1 MEHRPYGEGLEMAH
15 YQGLEVQQEY
25 NGLEVNHGSDQG
37 SEKAPF
43 GAYREHGG
51 QDTTHEY
58 MGDDHGSRLSR
69 ELKTRQI
76 AMIALGGAL
85 GTGLLINTGTSLAN
99 AGPGSMLIGY
109 ALVGVLCFTVMAAM
123 GEMAAWLPLPSG
135 FTGFAHRFVDPALGF
150 ALGWNYWFKY
160 IITTPNN
167 LIASVLIIRWW
178 FEKRGYDGVGANAAI
193 YVAIFLVTII
203 AINYFG
209 VGYFGEIEFWLSGA
223 KVLIMIGLIIFT
235 IVLAAGGAGN
245 HKKTGFVYF
254 HDPGAFA
261 AYEADGGGGKFLG
274 FWSVLTSAVFSF
286 LGAELVGVTVG
297 EAQNPR
303 KAIPRAVKLTFF
315 RIVCFYLILILLLG
329 MTVPYNSP
337 LLLSAVTKSGE
348 SVNAAASPF
357 VVAAVLAGVGGLPDL
372 INACLLVFTFS
383 AANSDLY
390 IASRSLYSLA
400 IEGNAPRIFAR
411 TNDRGVPIYA
421 LALSS
426 SCCCIAF
433 ISHSVGAFKTFGY
446 FVSLVTVFGILSW
459 ISILISHIYFVR
471 ARHAQGIPDTAL
483 AYRSPFGIIGSFIA
497 LIFACL
503 ITLLNGWV
511 TFVHSPTTGKFD
523 WRQFVVDYIPIPI
536 YLSMI
541 VGYKIIMKTETV
553 KPLDADLYG
562 GKARID
568 EDEAEFIAEEM
579 RKKGGVVEGRYA
591 RLYRVTLGNF
601 F

>member
-15 YQGLEVQQEY
+15 YQGIEVQPEY
-25 NGLEVNHGSDQG
+25 HGLEVHNTSDQG
-37 SEKAPF
+37 SEKPAF
-43 GAYREHGG
+43 EATENRFE
-51 QDTTHEY
+51 
-58 MGDDHGSRLSR
+58 DDRGSRLHR

-85 GTGLLINTGTSLAN
+85 GTGLLINTGPSLAN

-109 ALVGVLCFTVMAAM
+109 ALVGVLCFAVMAAM
-123 GEMAAWLPLPSG
+123 GEMAAWLPIPSG

-167 LIASVLIIRWW
+167 LIASVLIIRFW
-178 FEKRGYDGVGANAAI
+178 FDERGYDGPGANAAI
-193 YVAIFLVTII
+193 YVAIFLATIV

-209 VGYFGEIEFWLSGA
+209 VGYFGEIEFWLSSA
-223 KVLIMIGLIIFT
+223 KVLIMLGLIIFT
-235 IVLAAGGAGN
+235 CVLASGGGPS
-245 HKKTGFVYF
+245 HKPTGFTYWK
-254 HDPGAFA
+254 DPGAFA
-261 AYEADGGGGKFLG
+261 AYKADGGGGRFLG

-303 KAIPRAVKLTFF
+303 KAIPRAVRLTFF
-315 RIVCFYLILILLLG
+315 RIVCFYLVLILFLG

-337 LLLSAVTKSGE
+337 RLLTANTTSGNT
-348 SVNAAASPF
+348 VNAAASPF
-357 VVAAVLAGVGGLPDL
+357 VVAAVLAGVNGLPDI
-372 INACLLVFTFS
+372 INVCLLIFTFS

-390 IASRSLYSLA
+390 IATRSLYSLA
-400 IEGNAPRIFAR
+400 IEGNAPRIFSR

-421 LALSS
+421 LGLSS
-426 SCCCIAF
+426 ACCCIAF
-433 ISHSVGAFKTFGY
+433 MSPDVGTFKTFTY
-446 FVSLVTVFGILSW
+446 FVSLVTIFGILTW

-471 ARHAQGIPDTAL
+471 ARRAQMIPDTAL
-483 AYRSPFGIIGSFIA
+483 AYVSPFGITGSIIA
-497 LIFACL
+497 LVFACV
-503 ITLLNGWV
+503 ITLLNGWPA
-511 TFVHSPTTGKFD
+511 FVHNPTTGNFD
-523 WRQFVVDYIPIPI
+523 WRNFIVDYIPIPI
-536 YLSMI
+536 YLLMI
-541 VGYKIIMKTETV
+541 GGYKVIMRSEMV
-553 KPLDADLYG
+553 RPLDADLYG

-568 EDEAEFIAEEM
+568 AEEAEFVAEEL
-579 RKKGGVVEGRYA
+579 RKRGGLVEGKYA